1 MGKKKAVK
9 LGINLG
15 QYPNEGGG
23 GCPSPN
29 PFHPKNGTFSWKN
42 NMLRIAKN
50 AKKNIILYVLYV
62 EAQQGDETNFSV
74 ESRYSDEDS
83 EIKNILGSGQRD
95 SRYVIKSDEESP
107 RKSKC
112 RKIPVLDTSESE
124 FEESELS
131 RAGFSNVAFDEK
143 E

>member
-1 MGKKKAVK
+1 MKRLRDHFSGVKCMKKLFRAQGYVV
-9 LGINLG
+9 
-15 QYPNEGGG
+15 E
-23 GCPSPN
+23 N
-29 PFHPKNGTFSWKN
+29 PPP
-42 NMLRIAKN
+42 APPD
-50 AKKNIILYVLYV
+50 
-62 EAQQGDETNFSV
+62 EANFSV

>member
-1 MGKKKAVK
+1 M
-9 LGINLG
+9 
-15 QYPNEGGG
+15 Q
-23 GCPSPN
+23 
-29 PFHPKNGTFSWKN
+29 
-42 NMLRIAKN
+42 
-50 AKKNIILYVLYV
+50 KKNIILYVLYV

-131 RAGFSNVAFDEK
+131 RAGFSNLAFDEK

>member
-1 MGKKKAVK
+1 M
-9 LGINLG
+9 
-15 QYPNEGGG
+15 
-23 GCPSPN
+23 
-29 PFHPKNGTFSWKN
+29 
-42 NMLRIAKN
+42 
-50 AKKNIILYVLYV
+50 
-62 EAQQGDETNFSV
+62 

-83 EIKNILGSGQRD
+83 EIKNILGSGHRD

-131 RAGFSNVAFDEK
+131 RAGFSNLAFDEK
-143 E
+143 ESKSIRSISFSFVRNSGVYSGLLHTQDGNPVFHSVASHLLSLSLIHI